1 MIIQSPDDLFKLYPD
16 SLNKELEIKIT
27 QFYNADNGSLLEI
40 NSLLMAVMRGCALEV
55 KLNAKS
61 FLARLGNF
69 RVIYQK
75 AENGIVF
82 KEIERA

>member
-16 SLNKELEIKIT
+16 LDKELEVKIT

-55 KLNAKS
+55 KLNPKS
-61 FLARLGNF
+61 FLARQGNF

-75 AENGIVF
+75 TENGIVF
-82 KEIERA
+82 KEIEKT